1 MATPARAQKVGGVV
15 AAYVLAACACG
26 PGVGAFAP
34 AVRSCGQQVLLP
46 PSGSL
51 GPRRGPPG
59 GQKDER
65 VPSAK
70 SHAGAVAASADAAA
84 LSAEAS
90 AHTAAAK
97 YDDTEFFESFMT
109 SVISRV
115 DEREELDLGRA
126 PTRVRGAMKI
136 MDGVVV
142 AASCFMAMHVF
153 SVWMA
158 LGVWVALRASSL
170 LETASD
176 AQALVVAFATG
187 SPLDSASRQS
197 VLSTT
202 ASNPRRA
209 KWQRRAAEMF
219 EEDIAQTLSLR
230 QKRREAKELAG
241 ATAAPAPALAVPGKD
256 VVMRGVEAG
265 RALMS
270 EKEQRE
276 KEQREM
282 AARKARAELW
292 ELAKDVAF
300 IGSYYTRQAAIKG
313 VKKVHARITTAH
325 AFSPSSWRAHE
336 RPWRAH
342 ERMALDADMQRER
355 ERERERARERASE
368 RETNFIR
375 NHCITGVQQ
384 RSERCARQERERA
397 VCQALLVYNT
407 DRAPLWHTTA
417 LACVT

>member
-1 MATPARAQKVGGVV
+1 
-15 AAYVLAACACG
+15 
-26 PGVGAFAP
+26 
-34 AVRSCGQQVLLP
+34 
-46 PSGSL
+46 
-51 GPRRGPPG
+51 
-59 GQKDER
+59 
-65 VPSAK
+65 
-70 SHAGAVAASADAAA
+70 VAASADAAV
-84 LSAEAS
+84 LSAEA
-90 AHTAAAK
+90 AANTAAAK
-97 YDDTEFFESFMT
+97 YDGTEFFESFMT

-136 MDGVVV
+136 VDSVVV

-202 ASNPRRA
+202 ASNPRKA
-209 KWQRRAAEMF
+209 KWQRRAADMF
-219 EEDIAQTLSLR
+219 EQDIAETLSLR
-230 QKRREAKELAG
+230 QKRQEAQKLAG
-241 ATAAPAPALAVPGKD
+241 ATAAPAPTLAVPEKGAET
-256 VVMRGVEAG
+256 RGVEAG

-276 KEQREM
+276 KEQREL
-282 AARKARAELW
+282 ASRKARAELW

-313 VKKVHARITTAH
+313 VQKVHARVTTRM
-325 AFSPSSWRAHE
+325 PSLRADGGHE
-336 RPWRAH
+336 RPW
-342 ERMALDADMQRER
+342 MQRER
-355 ERERERARERASE
+355 ERERERERD
-368 RETNFIR
+368 R
-375 NHCITGVQQ
+375 
-384 RSERCARQERERA
+384 ERERERERVRERERERESLRA
-397 VCQALLVYNT
+397 RRLPGERARALYRALLVCNT
-407 DRAPLWHTTA
+407 DRAPLWHVTA
-417 LACVT
+417 LASLA

>member
-1 MATPARAQKVGGVV
+1 MMETRARAPRVGGVV

-34 AVRSCGQQVLLP
+34 AVRSGGQLVLLAAA
-46 PSGSL
+46 GSL
-51 GPRRGPPG
+51 GPRRAPPPG
-59 GQKDER
+59 GAALVDA
-65 VPSAK
+65 SATAQR
-70 SHAGAVAASADAAA
+70 HAGAVAASADAAA
-84 LSAEAS
+84 LSAEAA

-109 SVISRV
+109 GVISRV

-126 PTRVRGAMKI
+126 PTRVHGAMKI

-219 EEDIAQTLSLR
+219 EQDIAETLSLR
-230 QKRREAKELAG
+230 QRRQEAQKLAG
-241 ATAAPAPALAVPGKD
+241 ATAAPAPALAVPGKGAE
-256 VVMRGVEAG
+256 MRGVEAG

-276 KEQREM
+276 KEQRDM

-313 VKKVHARITTAH
+313 VQKVHARVASAH
-325 AFSPSSWRAHE
+325 AFSPSS
-336 RPWRAH
+336 
-342 ERMALDADMQRER
+342 
-355 ERERERARERASE
+355 
-368 RETNFIR
+368 
-375 NHCITGVQQ
+375 
-384 RSERCARQERERA
+384 
-397 VCQALLVYNT
+397 
-407 DRAPLWHTTA
+407 
-417 LACVT
+417 

>member
-1 MATPARAQKVGGVV
+1 MMASRARAPRVGGVV

-34 AVRSCGQQVLLP
+34 AVRSSGQQVLLP
-46 PSGSL
+46 AAGSL
-51 GPRRGPPG
+51 GPRRMPG
-59 GQKDER
+59 GAALVDA
-65 VPSAK
+65 SATAQR
-70 SHAGAVAASADAAA
+70 HAGAVTTSADAAA
-84 LSAEAS
+84 LSAEAA

-109 SVISRV
+109 GVISRV

-126 PTRVRGAMKI
+126 PTRVHGAMKI

-219 EEDIAQTLSLR
+219 EQDIAETLSLR
-230 QKRREAKELAG
+230 QKRQEAQKLAR
-241 ATAAPAPALAVPGKD
+241 ATAVPAPALAVPGKGAE
-256 VVMRGVEAG
+256 MRGVEAG
-265 RALMS
+265 RALMG

-313 VKKVHARITTAH
+313 VQKVHARVTTAH
-325 AFSPSSWRAHE
+325 AFSPSSYRAHE
-336 RPWRAH
+336 RP
-342 ERMALDADMQRER
+342 ALEGAREDGPGCRYAER
-355 ERERERARERASE
+355 ERESERARERDK
-368 RETNFIR
+368 
-375 NHCITGVQQ
+375 
-384 RSERCARQERERA
+384 
-397 VCQALLVYNT
+397 VY
-407 DRAPLWHTTA
+407 
-417 LACVT
+417 